1 MSSDFWQ
8 ILVEKNMNLIKIGIY
23 KGLKKV
29 VSMIDSKV
37 KAFNAKL
44 ASDSPYTYLDTP
56 FVDNLLLN
64 TTMTKAPEISQEKN
78 QINIHMD
85 GLYVYDPTSHINVPD
100 PNHTWPKIIDAG
112 KQRN

>member
-1 MSSDFWQ
+1 
-8 ILVEKNMNLIKIGIY
+8 
-23 KGLKKV
+23 
-29 VSMIDSKV
+29 
-37 KAFNAKL
+37 
-44 ASDSPYTYLDTP
+44 
-56 FVDNLLLN
+56 
-64 TTMTKAPEISQEKN
+64 MTKAPEISHKKN